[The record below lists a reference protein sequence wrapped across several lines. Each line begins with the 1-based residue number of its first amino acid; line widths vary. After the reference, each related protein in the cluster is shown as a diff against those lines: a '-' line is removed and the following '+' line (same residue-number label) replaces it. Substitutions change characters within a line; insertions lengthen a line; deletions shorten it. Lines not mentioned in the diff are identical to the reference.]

1 MKSNFFNFTLAGC
14 FLGFCWSF
22 FVVYAK
28 QIKVMSALFM
38 CITRETVSYDQK
50 AKNYCIIDKIKRLDF
65 YEIQISAGVWTFE
78 PIK

>member
-1 MKSNFFNFTLAGC
+1 
-14 FLGFCWSF
+14 
-22 FVVYAK
+22 
-28 QIKVMSALFM
+28 MSALFM